1 MEPEQRTTV
10 IEIAVDEAKKV
21 LNEYIKTEIE
31 SNSMVILYGQEPE
44 SFTD

>member
-21 LNEYIKTEIE
+21 LNEYIKTELE
-31 SNSMVILYGQEPE
+31 SNSMVKLYGQEPE

>member
-1 MEPEQRTTV
+1 MEPEQRTTL

-21 LNEYIKTEIE
+21 LNEYIKNELE
-31 SNSMVILYGQEPE
+31 SNSMVKLYGQEPE